1 MKVVLFCGGYGTR
14 MREYSQRLPKPLADV
29 RNHPILW
36 YVMKYYAHYGF
47 NDFILCLGFRADII
61 QSYFEHYLFHKSGDF
76 QFIDGGKKITLLG
89 EDIKNWNITFVD
101 SGVNATIGDRLL
113 SAQPYI
119 GENEWFMA
127 NYSDA
132 VTSMH
137 LPDLIEYAQRQN
149 KIACLTA
156 VHPNHSF
163 HTIKMNESGLVQKVE
178 DLRDAGV
185 LINGGYFVLN
195 HEIFRYLQPGE
206 ELVVEAFNRLIQ
218 RDELCAYRY
227 DGTWSCVDTYKD
239 RESMEQMMNAGSAD
253 WLVWDKTRSYLSET
267 ILH

>member
-1 MKVVLFCGGYGTR
+1 LFCGGLGTR

-47 NDFILCLGFRADII
+47 NDFILCLGYRADII
-61 QSYFEHYLFHKSGDF
+61 QTYFEHYLNRKPGDF
-76 QFIDGGKKITLLG
+76 HFIDGGKKITLLG
-89 EDIKNWNITFVD
+89 EDINNWNITFVD

-113 SAQPYI
+113 SAQPYL

-137 LPDLIEYAQRQN
+137 LPELVEYAQQQN
-149 KIACLTA
+149 KIGCLTA

-163 HTIKMNESGLVQKVE
+163 HTIRMDKQGKVHSVE
-178 DLRDAGV
+178 DLRQAGV
-185 LINGGYFVLN
+185 LINGGYFVLKQD
-195 HEIFRYLQPGE
+195 IFKYLRPNE
-206 ELVVEAFNRLIQ
+206 ELVVEAFDRLIQ
-218 RDELCAYRY
+218 RDQLCAYRHE
-227 DGTWSCVDTYKD
+227 GTWACVDTFKD
-239 RESMEQMMNAGSAD
+239 RERMEQMMNQGSAD
-253 WLVWDKTRSYLSET
+253 WLVWEQNKHEVTRSV
-267 ILH
+267 LH